1 MPKMNGYDASR
12 AIRQMIGEKSRIPII
27 AMTANIDPQDRI
39 HCFDAGMNDF
49 LSKPFKLEE
58 LSAMTQKWV
67 GTGNA

>member
-1 MPKMNGYDASR
+1 M
-12 AIRQMIGEKSRIPII
+12 QGEKSRVPII

-58 LSAMTQKWV
+58 LSAMTKKWV
-67 GTGNA
+67 GVAGL